1 MWSSLLLCLLLTF
14 SVGMVQ
20 SLGTLAQSQPLK
32 RKSEGN
38 VVWLWFFCLYLWIY
52 WLYCLFRG
60 AVLRSKGRKI
70 IYGLYDMGLWEKLS
84 AVHYWLIKVRSMTL
98 IIPCEMGSCVDECF
112 EIFCPLLS
120 HIISWTCSS
129 TVLVPIQLLFYEED
143 MNSLLNLFFFFLET
157 AAQSNS

>member
-1 MWSSLLLCLLLTF
+1 MWFDCD
-14 SVGMVQ
+14 
-20 SLGTLAQSQPLK
+20 
-32 RKSEGN
+32 
-38 VVWLWFFCLYLWIY
+38 FFCLYLWIY
-52 WLYCLFRG
+52 WLYCLFRR

-129 TVLVPIQLLFYEED
+129 SVLVPIQLLFYVKD
-143 MNSLLNLFFFFLET
+143 MNSLLNLFFFFEKLLLNLIHSMLSLST
-157 AAQSNS
+157 QDKKHLDFFGWFCQRLR

>member
-1 MWSSLLLCLLLTF
+1 MWFDCD
-14 SVGMVQ
+14 
-20 SLGTLAQSQPLK
+20 
-32 RKSEGN
+32 
-38 VVWLWFFCLYLWIY
+38 FFCLYLWIY

-70 IYGLYDMGLWEKLS
+70 IYGLYDMALWEKLS

-129 TVLVPIQLLFYEED
+129 TVLVPIQLPFLCGGYELPAQSFFFFEKL
-143 MNSLLNLFFFFLET
+143 LLNLIHSMLSISFNPRQKTPRFFWLILSK
-157 AAQSNS
+157 ASIIP